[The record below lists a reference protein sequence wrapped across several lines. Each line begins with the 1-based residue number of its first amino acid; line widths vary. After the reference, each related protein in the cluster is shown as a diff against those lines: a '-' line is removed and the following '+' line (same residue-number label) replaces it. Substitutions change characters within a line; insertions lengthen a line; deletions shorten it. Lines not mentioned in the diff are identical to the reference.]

1 MQMTEHALAQAW
13 QRTVAGSDLL
23 DDAMLPPIGTSPDQ
37 YARRA
42 GHRGGLLL
50 VLDEDG
56 TVHGYNGPYQE
67 VFATRDVDQVL
78 YHVAEQAVRH
88 LAEHIVAHSPGQGAV
103 ANLVAGQAKMLE
115 EINPAWASRFRSG
128 GVDGTQAAR
137 PCGRDPLEGLA
148 WIARTW
154 RDQDPYTNLV
164 FFRGD
169 GVSAE
174 EIALLYGAD
183 PEHVAAGARLS
194 DLHRIDG
201 HDRGHWDTAWTSC
214 CFGQAGDWAFLMY
227 HETPPGI
234 RAGAAELS
242 RLGVTE
248 TVCLSACSAKA
259 IYTFDYTRDG
269 ARVDDDWGVLELIGY
284 HRGQA
289 PYYRGGRLDF
299 LNQAIRRAELDHPEL
314 TDAFELYFHALDD
327 ALGLRLPQRDIEEG
341 TVRAALWAP
350 RAPGRG

>member
-56 TVHGYNGPYQE
+56 KVHGYNGPYQE

-88 LAEHIVAHSPGQGAV
+88 LAEHIVAHSPGQGPV

-154 RDQDPYTNLV
+154 RDQDPYTN
-164 FFRGD
+164 RN
-169 GVSAE
+169 
-174 EIALLYGAD
+174 
-183 PEHVAAGARLS
+183 
-194 DLHRIDG
+194 
-201 HDRGHWDTAWTSC
+201 
-214 CFGQAGDWAFLMY
+214 M
-227 HETPPGI
+227 
-234 RAGAAELS
+234 
-242 RLGVTE
+242 
-248 TVCLSACSAKA
+248 
-259 IYTFDYTRDG
+259 
-269 ARVDDDWGVLELIGY
+269 
-284 HRGQA
+284 
-289 PYYRGGRLDF
+289 
-299 LNQAIRRAELDHPEL
+299 
-314 TDAFELYFHALDD
+314 
-327 ALGLRLPQRDIEEG
+327 
-341 TVRAALWAP
+341 
-350 RAPGRG
+350 